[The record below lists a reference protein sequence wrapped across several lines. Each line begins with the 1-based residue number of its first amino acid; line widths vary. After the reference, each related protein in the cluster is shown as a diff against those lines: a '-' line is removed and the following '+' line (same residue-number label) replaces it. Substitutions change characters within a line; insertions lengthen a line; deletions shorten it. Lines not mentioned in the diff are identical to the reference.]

1 MVERTYLGIKSGFKE
16 ERMSTTKAITDPSEM
31 EFLTEAPALEERP
44 APAVAKPGI
53 AALLMKWIGYECQV
67 REETTTLPTTND
79 DVEEQWEKWVHGC
92 GRGVR

>member
-1 MVERTYLGIKSGFKE
+1 
-16 ERMSTTKAITDPSEM
+16 MSTSKAITDLSEM
-31 EFLTEAPALEERP
+31 EFLTEAPALQECP

-67 REETTTLPTTND
+67 RVEQTATLPTANEAD
-79 DVEEQWEKWVHGC
+79 EEEWEKWLHGC